1 MPKIDA
7 ERAAGF
13 CRVDYDRQ
21 FALVGETAGRIVA
34 VAHYFRLPRRP
45 EQAEVAFRV
54 TSDALQGRGIGTRM
68 LETLADIARAHRIP
82 TVRRVCAPTSNH
94 RMMGVFV

>member
-1 MPKIDA
+1 LPKIDA

-34 VAHYFRLPRRP
+34 VAHYFRLPRQPDR
-45 EQAEVAFRV
+45 AEVAFTV
-54 TSDALQGRGIGTRM
+54 GDALQGQGVGTRL
-68 LETLADIARAHRIP
+68 LERLAYAFRKWL
-82 TVRRVCAPTSNH
+82 
-94 RMMGVFV
+94 